1 MNIANKF
8 ALLNISIVDGYGGW
22 PEENKALV
30 VKDGFITWVG
40 NMKGYVREE
49 GVQEISLDSHFVMPG
64 MIDAHVHLSGGRG
77 DVEYQ
82 EIEVM
87 AENKMLRAMRSV
99 YEAQSILK
107 RGFTSVR
114 DISLNGLY
122 LKRLFG
128 DDIIPGPRI
137 IACGPGL
144 CRTGGHVDLFQYTL
158 EYVKENGFWGI
169 LADGPDEIRKGV
181 RWLLREGADQIK
193 IWASGGDNWPND
205 RNSDVHYSMEEIVM
219 CVEEA
224 HRQKGTFVCA
234 HAENREAISM
244 SVEAG
249 ADTIEHGE
257 ELDEELAEKM
267 VEKGTILVPTLALI
281 VNWYKDFIPTGD
293 AVFKKIRPDVFL
305 HRDVAPSDEFGEAY
319 SKSSQESFELAVE
332 KGVKIAL
339 GSDTVYEPLTM
350 YGEYSAKE
358 FKALV
363 QCGLSVPKAIRA
375 ATLGSA
381 EALNMSHKIGTVE
394 VGKEADL
401 LILRKDPTQSED
413 ILYNADNIFLTFA
426 KGRLTVEDGRFAW

>member
-1 MNIANKF
+1 M
-8 ALLNISIVDGYGGW
+8 LNVSVIDGYGGW
-22 PEENKALV
+22 PEKNKAV
-30 VKDGFITWVG
+30 IVEDGFITWVG
-40 NMKGYVREE
+40 DMKKYVKRDDLE
-49 GVQEISLDSHFVMPG
+49 EISLDNHFVMPG

-77 DVEYQ
+77 DMEYQ

-99 YEAQSILK
+99 YEAQAILK

-158 EYVKENGFWGI
+158 DYVKENGFWGI
-169 LADGPDEIRKGV
+169 LADGPEEIRKGV

-205 RNSDVHYSMEEIVM
+205 RNSDVHYSMEELVM

-224 HRQKGTFVCA
+224 HRQTGTFVCA
-234 HAENREAISM
+234 HAENKEAISM
-244 SVEAG
+244 CVEAG
-249 ADTIEHGE
+249 VDTIEHGE
-257 ELDEELAEKM
+257 DLTEEIAEKM
-267 VEKGTILVPTLALI
+267 AQKGIILVPTLALI
-281 VNWYKDFIPTGD
+281 VNWYRDFIPTGD
-293 AVFKKIRPDVFL
+293 AVTKKIRPDVFL
-305 HRDVAPSDEFGEAY
+305 QRDVPPSDEFGETY
-319 SKSSQESFELAVE
+319 SKNSQMSFEIARA

-358 FKALV
+358 FQALV
-363 QCGLSVPKAIRA
+363 QCGLSVPEAIRA

-381 EALNMSHKIGTVE
+381 EALNMSHKIGTLE
-394 VGKEADL
+394 AGKEADML
-401 LILRKDPTQSED
+401 VLTKDPTED
-413 ILYNADNIFLTFA
+413 ENVLYDPGNIFLTIT
-426 KGRLTVEDGRFAW
+426 KGRLTMEDGRFVW

>member
-1 MNIANKF
+1 MKISSKF
-8 ALLNISIVDGYGGW
+8 ALLNVSVIDGYGGW
-22 PEENKALV
+22 PEKNKAV
-30 VKDGFITWVG
+30 IVEDGFITWVG
-40 NMKGYVREE
+40 DMKKYVKRDDLE
-49 GVQEISLDSHFVMPG
+49 EISLDNHFVMPG

-77 DVEYQ
+77 DMEYQ

-99 YEAQSILK
+99 YEAQAILK

-122 LKRLFG
+122 LKRLFD
-128 DDIIPGPRI
+128 DDIIPGPRV

-158 EYVKENGFWGI
+158 DYVKENGFWGI
-169 LADGPDEIRKGV
+169 LADGPEEIRKGV

-205 RNSDVHYSMEEIVM
+205 RNSDVHYSMEELVM

-224 HRQKGTFVCA
+224 HRQTGTFVCA
-234 HAENREAISM
+234 HAENKEAISM
-244 SVEAG
+244 CVEAG
-249 ADTIEHGE
+249 VDTIEHGE
-257 ELDEELAEKM
+257 DLTEEIAEKM
-267 VEKGTILVPTLALI
+267 AQKGIILVPTLALI
-281 VNWYKDFIPTGD
+281 VNWYRDFIPTGD
-293 AVFKKIRPDVFL
+293 AVAKKIRPDVFL
-305 HRDVAPSDEFGEAY
+305 HRDVPPSDEFGETY
-319 SKSSQESFELAVE
+319 SKNSQMSFEIARA

-358 FKALV
+358 FQALV
-363 QCGLSVPKAIRA
+363 QCGLSVPEAIRA

-381 EALNMSHKIGTVE
+381 EALNMSHKIGTLE
-394 VGKEADL
+394 AGKEADML
-401 LILRKDPTQSED
+401 VLTKDPTENENV
-413 ILYNADNIFLTFA
+413 LYDPGNIFLTIT
-426 KGRLTVEDGRFAW
+426 KGRLTMEDGRFVW